1 MKKNF
6 QLSDCRVR
14 LATESDTPDLIT
26 IAKGIW
32 GGSDYLP
39 RVLPLWLSEPY
50 FFVCEYHGQVISCL
64 KLSLFPDHVL
74 WFEGLRV
81 HKSFQGMGVG
91 SLMNSELFRFAAR
104 LKKQD
109 PRFTFEFCTY
119 YQNAESLHL
128 TKKLGFKIVKSF
140 YTMDKNGI
148 KAQKEPRIVTDYD
161 ISLFKIY
168 SDYIPLGWQ
177 SVHNSPDSLPFIQ
190 KRCTVFQ
197 TPQARYL
204 LAGVAEKNIVL
215 LSPPVKDFKAELPYF
230 QSFFPPRK
238 RYGMVIPTHYKKHIT
253 HLNTFGFRF
262 WDGESRPVK
271 NMLVLKLD

>member
-109 PRFTFEFCTY
+109 PCFTFEFCTY

-190 KRCTVFQ
+190 QRCT
-197 TPQARYL
+197 
-204 LAGVAEKNIVL
+204 I
-215 LSPPVKDFKAELPYF
+215 
-230 QSFFPPRK
+230 
-238 RYGMVIPTHYKKHIT
+238 
-253 HLNTFGFRF
+253 
-262 WDGESRPVK
+262 
-271 NMLVLKLD
+271 